1 MSSGFWMDIVLDSGA
16 SVGYTG
22 YWTHYLWVELIEYVL
37 IPFVFWAGVLLLA
50 WFVAVQI
57 RKNLLMVIAAWR
69 DRNRAE

>member
-1 MSSGFWMDIVLDSGA
+1 MSSGFWMVIVLDSRA

-50 WFVAVQI
+50 WFVAV
-57 RKNLLMVIAAWR
+57 
-69 DRNRAE
+69 